1 MRIALK
7 MMTFAAVVA
16 IATGCQSTK
25 PLEESI
31 ASLKT
36 QVSTLRAEVDTLK
49 RNGTTVIQALG
60 DAQRDAQAAN
70 TKAEQAMA
78 VAQSL
83 ASAKQ
88 K

>member
-31 ASLKT
+31 ASLKA
-36 QVSTLRAEVDTLK
+36 QVGTLRTEVDTLK
-49 RNGTTVIQALG
+49 RNGATVIQALG
-60 DAQRDAQAAN
+60 DAQRDAQAAS

-83 ASAKQ
+83 SSVKQ

>member
-7 MMTFAAVVA
+7 MMSFVAVAA

-25 PLEESI
+25 PLEDSI

-36 QVSTLRAEVDTLK
+36 KVDTLRTEVDTLK
-49 RNGTTVIQALG
+49 RNNATVIQALS
-60 DAQRDAQAAN
+60 DAQRDAQSAS
-70 TKAEQAMA
+70 TKADHAMA

>member
-1 MRIALK
+1 MRIVLK
-7 MMTFAAVVA
+7 IMSFVAVAAV
-16 IATGCQSTK
+16 ATGCQNIK

-36 QVSTLRAEVDTLK
+36 KVATLQTEVDTLK

-70 TKAEQAMA
+70 SKAEQAMA

>member
-7 MMTFAAVVA
+7 MLSFVAVAA

-36 QVSTLRAEVDTLK
+36 RVDTLRTEVDTLK
-49 RNGTTVIQALG
+49 RNNATVIQALG
-60 DAQRDAQAAN
+60 DAQRDAQTAS
-70 TKAEQAMA
+70 TKADQAMA
-78 VAQSL
+78 VAQALIKS
-83 ASAKQ
+83 K
-88 K
+88 